1 MFNQFKTHV
10 NLLDKK
16 SNSGHQ
22 ALFLEESHKDIL
34 FDKSSIIEILNQN
47 INVLNFRELSWL
59 NALEILDNNIFDKF
73 IWTPQEHLKLNFFKT
88 DLECIR
94 YILYRF
100 AYKYFPIN
108 YITDVAPLQ
117 ILIEPTSVCNLRC
130 PMCFQSD
137 KTFTVKKYMGKM
149 NLKLFKKIWDQ
160 INEFCIPAV
169 GFGSRGES
177 FIHSNFDEMMNIVSN
192 QRHSQLHDLKINT
205 NATRLNE
212 KRIRKLFDAGFN
224 SIVVSA
230 DAENKLLYEELR
242 KGATFEKVVENVS
255 LLKHIRDTDY
265 SNKGIEIRVSG
276 VCVDDRQKPKPFY
289 DFWSQYSDNV
299 VYVKPI
305 ERWNTYENKLRTD
318 QMHPCTFLWE
328 KMFIWHDGVV
338 NICDEDYKSYLS
350 PGNIMEKNILELW
363 NSNDMKNKRKIHLK
377 NKRNVLE
384 PCNRCSS

>member
-1 MFNQFKTHV
+1 MFNHYKTKN
-10 NLLDKK
+10 NLLDKD
-16 SNSGHQ
+16 SDSGHQ
-22 ALFLEESHKDIL
+22 ALFLEESHNKIL
-34 FDKSSIIEILNQN
+34 YDKQSLLKILNHNKEQ
-47 INVLNFRELSWL
+47 LNFRELFWVD
-59 NALEILDNNIFDKF
+59 NFKEIDENIFDKF
-73 IWTPQEHLKLNFFKT
+73 VWTPQEHLKLNFLKT
-88 DLECIR
+88 DLERSR

-108 YITDVAPLQ
+108 YITDTAPLQ

-137 KTFTVKKYMGKM
+137 KSFTVREYMGKM
-149 NLKLFKKIWDQ
+149 NLELFEKIWKQ
-160 INEFCIPAV
+160 INEYCIPAV

-177 FIHSNFDEMMNIVSN
+177 FIHSNFDDIMDIVSN
-192 QRHSQLHDLKINT
+192 KKHSQLHDLKINT

-212 KRIRKLFDAGFN
+212 KRIRKLFDSGFN

-230 DAENKLLYEELR
+230 DSENKSLYEEFR
-242 KGATFEKVVENVS
+242 KGAKFEEVVENVS
-255 LLKHIRDTDY
+255 LLKHIRDTEY

-276 VCVDDRQKPKPFY
+276 VCVDNRQKPKPFY
-289 DFWSQYSDNV
+289 DFWSKYSDNV

-305 ERWNTYENKLRTD
+305 ERWNTYKNKLRTD
-318 QMHPCTFLWE
+318 QMDPCTFLWE

-338 NICDEDYKSYLS
+338 NTCDEDYKSYLS

-363 NSNDMKNKRKIHLK
+363 NSNDMKNKRKIHLE
-377 NKRNVLE
+377 NKRNALE